1 MAKLSLDAELDWLET
16 LDLEGLRHVWRKRMR
31 TEPPN
36 VSAALL
42 HLALAYELQ
51 AKALGGLSAASKRVL
66 DGLQD
71 GRGTSSASSRPAA
84 ARPGMRLVRVWNDT
98 MHVVTVNDDGAI
110 EWNGK
115 TWKSLS
121 VVARAITGT
130 QWSGPRF
137 FGVAD
142 RKSAA

>member
-1 MAKLSLDAELDWLET
+1 LEAELDRLES

-42 HLALAYELQ
+42 QLALAYELQ
-51 AKALGGLSAASKRVL
+51 AKALGGLPIALKRVL
-66 DGLQD
+66 DGMLEGP
-71 GRGTSSASSRPAA
+71 GRAPCPPAA

-98 MHVVTVNDDGAI
+98 THVVTVNDDGAI

-121 VVARAITGT
+121 VVARTITGT
-130 QWSGPRF
+130 QWSGPKF
-137 FGVAD
+137 FGVAA
-142 RKSAA
+142 RKAAA

>member
-1 MAKLSLDAELDWLET
+1 MARLSLDAELDRLET

-31 TEPPN
+31 TGPPN

-42 HLALAYELQ
+42 QLALAYELQ
-51 AKALGGLSAASKRVL
+51 AKFLGGLPAASKRVL
-66 DGLQD
+66 DRIPD
-71 GRGTSSASSRPAA
+71 GRGSGSAPARPAA

-98 MHVVTVNDDGAI
+98 THVVTVNDDGAI

-115 TWKSLS
+115 AWKSLS

-137 FGVAD
+137 FGVAA
-142 RKSAA
+142 RKAAA